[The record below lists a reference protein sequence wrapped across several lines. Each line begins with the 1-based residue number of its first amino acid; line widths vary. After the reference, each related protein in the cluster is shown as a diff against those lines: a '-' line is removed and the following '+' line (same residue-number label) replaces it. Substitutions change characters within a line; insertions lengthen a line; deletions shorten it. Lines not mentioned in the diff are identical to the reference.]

1 MTNYYHDGADR
12 LTREFEILRP
22 IAYIPFEW
30 SAFETLQIC
39 LVFMFSFFFFFC
51 FQTKPT
57 TVFCDQRYR
66 YYIHITVYRKKKKK
80 NVCFFYG
87 GFGFDKRWK
96 DVSDDGKRELCR
108 CDNLRRF
115 YVGTEERMSG
125 SSFNVF

>member
-80 NVCFFYG
+80 MSVFFMVALALINAG
-87 GFGFDKRWK
+87 KTSQMMGS
-96 DVSDDGKRELCR
+96 VSCVVATTYEDSMLGLKK
-108 CDNLRRF
+108 
-115 YVGTEERMSG
+115 G
-125 SSFNVF
+125 